1 MVDSTLGGV
10 VFTYTAT
17 GGAVTAAKKSKKVK
31 VGGVQVMYLKGYCVG
46 SNESPGF
53 QEFLTFWAVSN
64 DYSDSLDNFA
74 QLFGRYS
81 VTIITRGQGF

>member
-31 VGGVQVMYLKGYCVG
+31 VGGVQVMYLKACCVG
-46 SNESPGF
+46 VGANSSPCF
-53 QEFLTFWAVSN
+53 QEFRTFRV
-64 DYSDSLDNFA
+64 
-74 QLFGRYS
+74 
-81 VTIITRGQGF
+81 